1 MAAKGVL
8 MRVYGIDAEQAFAL
22 LRWRA
27 QETNTNLRDLAQQLL
42 AELGEMPTAD
52 STVKTSFDHLL
63 LTVHERIPTTPAIA
77 KATDMSTPPG
87 EGTPPHSS

>member
-1 MAAKGVL
+1 
-8 MRVYGIDAEQAFAL
+8 
-22 LRWRA
+22 
-27 QETNTNLRDLAQQLL
+27 
-42 AELGEMPTAD
+42 MPTAD

-63 LTVHERIPTTPAIA
+63 LTVRERIPTTPAIA